1 MGIQRFK
8 DCHLVIDFGSKL
20 CKVGFSGDLSPR
32 AILIVN
38 LECVAGSVGDQM
50 KILCKQIRKEIV
62 VSNDCRSAAICERIN
77 IPVKI
82 KEEFVRALFNEFH
95 LDSIN
100 LYPSAILALLPVV
113 KSSGLV
119 IDVGNVQINV
129 CPVYDN
135 TLLAT
140 YHTSLIF
147 QHDLGSEDG
156 DKDNIN
162 EDPVNSAF
170 DYRGEE
176 SLPSIILQCL
186 SKVLFINSVQSISA
200 ENSFPT

>member
-82 KEEFVRALFNEFH
+82 KEEFVRALFNEFR

-100 LYPSAILALLPVV
+100 LYPSAILALVPVV

-119 IDVGNVQINV
+119 IDVGNAQMNV

-147 QHDLGSEDG
+147 QHDLGSEYG
-156 DKDNIN
+156 DQLNVN
-162 EDPVNSAF
+162 EYPVNRAF
-170 DYRGEE
+170 DYREEE

-186 SKVLFINSVQSISA
+186 SKVLFINSVQSIFG
-200 ENSFPT
+200 EDWFRT